1 MIARNIIYFSEKQF
15 LLLNLCGILS
25 LYVIF
30 LKSFE
35 DEIKTSIMIQHFNK
49 IINNNIAIANTQLEE
64 MSLNINDSEL
74 EKQECYKNVSIFKSN
89 ITNQMNGFTCSIL
102 SASDERECR

>member
-1 MIARNIIYFSEKQF
+1 
-15 LLLNLCGILS
+15 
-25 LYVIF
+25 
-30 LKSFE
+30 
-35 DEIKTSIMIQHFNK
+35 MIQHFNK

-64 MSLNINDSEL
+64 MSLNINDLEL
-74 EKQECYKNVSIFKSN
+74 ERQECYKNVSIFKSN